1 MQTFSVSRNEKFWRR
16 KNVWE
21 QSIKRL
27 WHFLKV
33 KFQFNQRRRRT
44 AALENLK
51 SEIIWE
57 LMADI
62 PTSSGKKKLYKNMWN
77 SLKTK
82 DAIAE
87 IGTEHTAVWIWEN
100 SSSSERRK
108 EITLPLWQL
117 GSFLESPK
125 KEVIL
130 YGHTTKNAM
139 WVSHVM
145 SILICPKKK
154 NSLLVQNL
162 GKMTEKNVLDLL
174 GYLMCHFVFEPGSLP
189 HKKCFVGLR

>member
-1 MQTFSVSRNEKFWRR
+1 
-16 KNVWE
+16 
-21 QSIKRL
+21 
-27 WHFLKV
+27 
-33 KFQFNQRRRRT
+33 
-44 AALENLK
+44 
-51 SEIIWE
+51 
-57 LMADI
+57 
-62 PTSSGKKKLYKNMWN
+62 MWN

-82 DAIAE
+82 GAIAE
-87 IGTEHTAVWIWEN
+87 NGTKHKALWIWEN

-108 EITLPLWQL
+108 EIALPLWQL

-174 GYLMCHFVFEPGSLP
+174 GYLMCHFVLSLVPFLTKMLCWIALSNDSNLYSSSHHCHSYSQLHTFMSKKGNNPGNGMGS
-189 HKKCFVGLR
+189 